1 MMWEESQVKSEQV
14 TFFFPS
20 RRLLEIFLVN
30 GGPFCRRLLF
40 VPCCLCPKMGLDIQ
54 LVTQKA
60 AATTYLPPTEM
71 KLPLEAQL
79 STRICKP

>member
-1 MMWEESQVKSEQV
+1 
-14 TFFFPS
+14 
-20 RRLLEIFLVN
+20 
-30 GGPFCRRLLF
+30 
-40 VPCCLCPKMGLDIQ
+40 MGLDIQ